1 MTTQNTRTTQIT
13 SARTTAAPLL
23 RLALKLDGIASGAMG
38 LLLVALGAVL
48 DSVLGL
54 PTSLLVPI
62 GAFLV
67 AYGGAVY
74 YLGTRAVINRAVAW
88 TVVLLNVLWVVD
100 SVLLLVGD
108 WYDVTGL
115 GIAFV
120 VAQALAVAAFAEL
133 QYLGLRRSA

>member
-1 MTTQNTRTTQIT
+1 MTAQTTT
-13 SARTTAAPLL
+13 ARTAAAPLL

-54 PTSLLVPI
+54 PTSLLLPI

-67 AYGGAVY
+67 AYGAAVY
-74 YLGTRAVINRAVAW
+74 YLGTRTVINRAAAW
-88 TVVLLNVLWVVD
+88 GVVVLNVLWVVD
-100 SVLLLVGD
+100 SALLLVGD